1 MEEESK
7 LSSTTT
13 TTSDKVEVVEPE
25 AAVVD
30 TTPAVENTSIEQ
42 SSTEP

>member
-1 MEEESK
+1 MMEEESK
-7 LSSTTT
+7 LSSTT
-13 TTSDKVEVVEPE
+13 SDRVEVVEPE
-25 AAVVD
+25 AVVVD

>member
-1 MEEESK
+1 MMEEESK

-13 TTSDKVEVVEPE
+13 TSDRVEVVEPE

-30 TTPAVENTSIEQ
+30 TTPAVENTSVEQ

>member
-7 LSSTTT
+7 LSST

-30 TTPAVENTSIEQ
+30 TTPAVENTPVEQ

>member
-1 MEEESK
+1 MMEEESK
-7 LSSTTT
+7 LSTT

-25 AAVVD
+25 AVVVD

>member
-1 MEEESK
+1 MMEEESK

-13 TTSDKVEVVEPE
+13 TSDRVEVVEPE
-25 AAVVD
+25 AVVVD